1 MPRPQIEFWFEFA
14 STYSYLTAMRIE
26 DMAGAAGVDVSWQP
40 LWLGPI
46 FKAQGWDSSPFNLYP
61 AKGQYMWRDME
72 RLAASRGLPFAR
84 PDPFPQNSLLANRTA
99 CLAVRHPG
107 GSAFVKSVYS
117 AEFGAGADISDAS
130 VIAGLLAQAGLPETL
145 MQEAGGDDA
154 KGALKTQ
161 VETAMAKG
169 IFGAPSFV
177 VGEEVFWGDDRL
189 EQALDWAVSHA

>member
-14 STYSYLTAMRIE
+14 STDSYLTAMRIE
-26 DMAGAAGVDVSWQP
+26 EMAGAAGVDVSWQP

-72 RLAASRGLPFAR
+72 RLAASRGLPFQR

-99 CLAVRHPG
+99 CLAVRHAG
-107 GSAFVKSVYS
+107 GPAFVKSVYS
-117 AEFGAGADISDAS
+117 AEFGAGADISDPS

-145 MQEAGGDDA
+145 VQEAGGDDA
-154 KGALKTQ
+154 KGALKSQ

-189 EQALDWAVSHA
+189 EQALDWARSHA